1 MPSAARTGV
10 ESLDQRDELAVDEA
24 CARCAT
30 PLVAPA
36 SVVRQDG
43 SLYCCSSC
51 AKAAEGRVGVIGEG
65 CAHCG
70 APIADRV
77 AAVAAE
83 SRVFCCANCA
93 VAPRE
98 VEPPLA

>member
-1 MPSAARTGV
+1 MER
-10 ESLDQRDELAVDEA
+10 LDLRDELAVDEV

-36 SVVRQDG
+36 STVRQDG
-43 SLYCCSSC
+43 GLYCCVSC
-51 AKAAEGRVGVIGEG
+51 AKAAEGHPGLIGEG

-70 APIADRV
+70 VPIADRE
-77 AAVAAE
+77 AAVTVE

-98 VEPPLA
+98 VEPPLR